1 MKNENK
7 FTIALLTTL
16 ISSSVFATEISS
28 VNLYQDSGEGRI
40 YANDRMQAEIYVS
53 YDIEEGA
60 QVEDIFLLNRNTRE
74 KITDIPG
81 WSVDRQ
87 SNEYLHVIGMSS
99 RSMALPSLNR
109 TTERLNLYVR
119 SDRVDNVDLCV
130 EVTTVSGES
139 QDNCD
144 YGNAVQVQAIQPIRY
159 SSDDFELKII
169 NKIIDNSHRDLYQ
182 YSLLARNTNLLPIK
196 AKKLLSVAAYGSSVY
211 HLSALDALVRDYQRG
226 DERSTSVTAFAM
238 TPNDFSKVEYN
249 GQDGGNYT
257 KPLMTVNEQT
267 IATIVHYARHKR
279 IMLVGNRLE
288 CNDEKNRVGYWVCS
302 LGQPD
307 VTGAGWKLGD
317 EAVSPH
323 LTDILPGRL
332 QIEDRYGNTGELVFN
347 YPNDGDTLTMQ

>member
-159 SSDDFELKII
+159 SSDDFKLELI
-169 NKIIDNSHRDLYQ
+169 NKMIDSRHRDLFQ

-196 AKKLLSVAAYGSSVY
+196 AKNLLSADDYGSSVY

-226 DERSTSVTAFAM
+226 DGRSTSVAAFAM
-238 TPNDFSKVEYN
+238 TPSDFITIEYN

-257 KPLMTVNEQT
+257 KPLLAVNDQT
-267 IATIVHYARHKR
+267 IATIVHYARHGGR
-279 IMLVGNRLE
+279 MLVGDRLE
-288 CNDEKNRVGYWVCS
+288 CRDYKSVDGYWVCS
-302 LGQPD
+302 LGQPGE
-307 VTGAGWKLGD
+307 TGSAWKLGD
-317 EAVSPH
+317 GAVSPY
-323 LTDILPGRL
+323 LTDILPGKL
-332 QIEDRYGNTGELVFN
+332 QIEDLYGNTGDIFLN
-347 YPNDGDTLTMQ
+347 YPSGGDTLILQ